1 LSDVFGASFYER
13 LFDLF
18 LNLKAELIPWVGAIV
33 MVRVLINLAMFK
45 SVADMSEIIKD
56 VFFGMLL
63 LCFFIEIVKFSQV
76 IPNILHEKLSS
87 PDQMEIKLPD
97 RGIGPS
103 DFTIWTLTSYIAV
116 GAYWISKLIY
126 TLFVGILIVT
136 GAFVIIAGTMLAQ
149 RYLLNL
155 FFISLFGSSL
165 MPLFWYS
172 INEALKF
179 LVRPNDHY
187 ISNFF
192 LILFGE
198 LFKIGTPLVA
208 VGFFVKNPF
217 VAHAKNGAEKGAKV
231 VKGLANA
238 AAGTAA
244 SFTNPNSKVS
254 QMYKVWSGKDKI
266 SNLNSFPNLK
276 KHYEHQKNK
285 AAFNNWLH
293 DKSPPKNN
301 AQSGGAKSMN
311 SKSQSTSKTTAQQ
324 NNKAD
329 VKQSAQ
335 NTNQFKNTGA
345 KPVTNVNAKGAEN
358 QFAKAQTKSVDAA
371 SKSTKPNTEVQGI
384 KKQLKTDQG
393 KNMGAKL
400 PDKNITPKS
409 GKEISNRSTQASKMS
424 MGSKNTNEIAQSRAP
439 EKPVL
444 NLEIKLP
451 NPKPENKSEGELN
464 L

>member
-18 LNLKAELIPWVGAIV
+18 LNLKAELIPWVGAII

-45 SVADMSEIIKD
+45 SVADMGEIIKD

-87 PDQMEIKLPD
+87 TDQMEIKLPD
-97 RGIGPS
+97 RGIGSS
-103 DFTIWTLTSYIAV
+103 DFTIWTLTSYISV
-116 GAYWISKLIY
+116 GTYWISKLIY

-155 FFISLFGSSL
+155 FFISLFGASL

-172 INEALKF
+172 INEAMKL

-187 ISNFF
+187 ISNFI

-293 DKSPPKNN
+293 DKSPPKND
-301 AQSGGAKSMN
+301 AQSGGGKTMN
-311 SKSQSTSKTTAQQ
+311 SKSQSTNKTTAHQG
-324 NNKAD
+324 NKSD

-335 NTNQFKNTGA
+335 SKQQFKNTES
-345 KPVTNVNAKGAEN
+345 KPVTNVSAKGAEN
-358 QFAKAQTKSVDAA
+358 QSVKAQTKSLGAT
-371 SKSTKPNTEVQGI
+371 SKNTKPNTVTQST
-384 KKQLKTDQG
+384 KKHFKTDQG
-393 KNMGAKL
+393 KNMGAKT
-400 PDKNITPKS
+400 PDKRITPKS
-409 GKEISNRSTQASKMS
+409 GKEISNRSILASKMNT
-424 MGSKNTNEIAQSRAP
+424 GVKNTKEINQAKAP
-439 EKPVL
+439 EKPIL
-444 NLEIKLP
+444 NMEIKLP
-451 NPKPENKSEGELN
+451 NSKPENKSEGELN